1 MATRSMQVLSRSFAR
16 LAAVA
21 ALAIAPAV
29 HAQAVDAEKQKL
41 IDRVL
46 AASHPESQVLLMIQR
61 PAADVMEKTGIAM
74 QTSRVPKEKA
84 DKAMKDIA
92 TDVQKYV
99 DTVTPIAKASAAKNL
114 SPSVS
119 PLLAQN
125 FSTEE
130 LKQLVAFL
138 ESPLRAKFDKLEPEM
153 ARAIGTKVEADIGP
167 EINKDINAMQD
178 AVKVKLRAAATA
190 N

>member
-21 ALAIAPAV
+21 ALAVAPVV

-41 IDRVL
+41 IDHVL
-46 AASHPESQVLLMIQR
+46 SLWHPENAVIMQAQR
-61 PAADVMEKTGIAM
+61 PAADTMEKVGIAL
-74 QTSRVPKEKA
+74 QTNHVAKEKA
-84 DKAMKDIA
+84 DKTMKEIS

-99 DTVTPIAKASAAKNL
+99 DTVTPIVSASAKKNVG
-114 SPSVS
+114 PSVG

-125 FSTEE
+125 FSNDE
-130 LKQLVAFL
+130 LKQLIAML
-138 ESPLRAKFDKLEPEM
+138 ESPVKGKFEKLVPQMERAVGE
-153 ARAIGTKVEADIGP
+153 KVTADVGP
-167 EINKDINAMQD
+167 EINKNITTMTQSAGS
-178 AVKVKLRAAATA
+178 KLRAAATV